1 MVKVLTVT
9 SSLLCLIC
17 HQSRD
22 MVREHKNKLY
32 INMGGWSLLAP
43 LYKNED
49 RIWMLSFWALEFSC
63 AGCKAHQSFRKEHR
77 SQFWLK
83 KNNLLQHLSDW
94 WREAIKKT
102 QDDAAFISCH
112 MKIYLY
118 VQKAV
123 FFHLIN
129 LIFFP
134 QVPIKWMALESIL
147 NRTYTHQSDVWSYGK
162 YCIYLMCEPYAVM
175 SF

>member
-9 SSLLCLIC
+9 FSLLCLIC

-63 AGCKAHQSFRKEHR
+63 ASCKAHQSFRKEHR

-83 KNNLLQHLSDW
+83 KQFITTFIRLVE
-94 WREAIKKT
+94 RGYKKN
-102 QDDAAFISCH
+102 SRWCC
-112 MKIYLY
+112 LY
-118 VQKAV
+118 IMSHEDSQICAEGSV
-123 FFHLIN
+123 FSPYQLH
-129 LIFFP
+129 FFP

-162 YCIYLMCEPYAVM
+162 YCIYLMCEPYTVM